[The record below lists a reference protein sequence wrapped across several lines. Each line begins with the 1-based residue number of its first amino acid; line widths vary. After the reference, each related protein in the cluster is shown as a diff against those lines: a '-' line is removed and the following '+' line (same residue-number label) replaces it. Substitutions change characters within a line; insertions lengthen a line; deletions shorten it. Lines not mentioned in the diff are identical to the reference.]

1 MELPWPVGGVRW
13 LFCTH
18 LAVTLRPLDS
28 VNSCSF
34 VASFACLPLNTG
46 RLPPMLLTLVFL
58 CITLLLSFVLLS
70 PTFSFSFPYLH
81 FITFFPFHFLH
92 IRMFIIF
99 LLRLTCQ
106 SLEFLSVEAKTQ
118 VAATQFELLREC
130 ASEFGHEGVCV
141 Q

>member
-1 MELPWPVGGVRW
+1 MPTFKHRKASPD
-13 LFCTH
+13 
-18 LAVTLRPLDS
+18 APYS
-28 VNSCSF
+28 VF
-34 VASFACLPLNTG
+34 V
-46 RLPPMLLTLVFL
+46 

-118 VAATQFELLREC
+118 VAATQFELSREC
-130 ASEFGHEGVCV
+130 ASEFGHEGVCA